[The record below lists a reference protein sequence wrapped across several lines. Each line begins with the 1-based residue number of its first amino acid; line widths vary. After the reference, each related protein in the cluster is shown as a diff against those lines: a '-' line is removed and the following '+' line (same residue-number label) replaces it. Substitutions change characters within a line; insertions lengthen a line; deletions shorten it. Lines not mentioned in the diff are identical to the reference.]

1 MNEQA
6 SIPQQQAMLS
16 TKDLV
21 MRTLRD
27 IGCNPYVNEQDDNR
41 IDFHYQGGYFFIAT
55 HDKLAFIDLYFAW
68 WYDAPLDDIDA
79 LSAIQK
85 AVNKANCKNIG
96 CNVMYTIHQKEGI
109 VRVHSRSQ
117 LLFLPDIRY
126 MDLYLTEKLQELLK
140 VRHDVVIAI
149 RTEIAMQ

>member
-1 MNEQA
+1 MPHPAGQLF
-6 SIPQQQAMLS
+6 PGGKKCPYLFS
-16 TKDLV
+16 TRNV
-21 MRTLRD
+21 IEYAGFGP
-27 IGCNPYVNEQDDNR
+27 IGHN
-41 IDFHYQGGYFFIAT
+41 
-55 HDKLAFIDLYFAW
+55 
-68 WYDAPLDDIDA
+68 DIDA

-126 MDLYLTEKLQELLK
+126 LDLYLTEKLQELLK